1 MKHFRNLFP
10 IFYLNFKLKDVFDLQ
25 ETGVSV
31 FFMQITVATYE
42 KVVALTSNWLLSDC
56 CLAADLDPYVIS
68 RLCPDSNSFSHIC
81 SSRDCRSFSQLARFL
96 TCLMFDSLKH
106 QSIVLS
112 SHHFVSE
119 RRIAD
124 AIWSSLKKIKHF
136 KLSHSLYDMSTVL
149 IFAFLFA
156 YLWLLFYER
165 ATCRVSP

>member
-106 QSIVLS
+106 QSIVLL

-124 AIWSSLKKIKHF
+124 AIWSSLKKIKHY
-136 KLSHSLYDMSTVL
+136 KLSHSFVN
-149 IFAFLFA
+149 
-156 YLWLLFYER
+156 WQ
-165 ATCRVSP
+165 